1 MFITKKALHRRTFL
15 QGMGVTLALPFL
27 DAMVPA
33 LSGQGAAAPVRRF
46 GAIYMPHG
54 KVMSQWTPAT
64 LGADFD
70 FPPILK
76 PLEPFRD
83 HLTVVSGLT
92 SGPTAPNGGHAVAP
106 ASFLT
111 GNIPPRQTEGADIL
125 AAITIDQRLAKA
137 IGQETRFPS
146 IEVATEDFSTS
157 VGACDTG
164 YSCTYMNTI
173 SWSGPTTPQPMEVN
187 PRALFERMFGSA
199 GTADQR
205 RAYREE
211 DRSILDA
218 ILQSARGLQTS
229 LGGSDRARVTD
240 YLDSVRE
247 IERRI
252 QQAERVSRTEV
263 ISVDTPVGV
272 PADYDEHVGIHFDL
286 LAAALQADITRVF
299 TFMLARDVSNISFPQ
314 IGVPDPHHALSHDAN
329 RPGDIAKMAK
339 FAKVN
344 THAVNLFSKF
354 VAKLQNTRD
363 GDGTLLDHSIVLY
376 GSGMS
381 DGNDH
386 TMNPLPL
393 VLLGGGNGQMKKRG
407 QHVQYPEH
415 YPLANLWL
423 TLGQKMGVEMD
434 QFGRSTGTMEL

>member
-15 QGMGVTLALPFL
+15 QGVGVTLALPFL

-33 LSGQGAAAPVRRF
+33 VKGQGAATPVRRF

-70 FPPILK
+70 FSPILK

-83 HLTVVSGLT
+83 HITVVSGLT

-125 AAITIDQRLAKA
+125 AAITIDQRLARS

-173 SWSGPTTPQPMEVN
+173 SWSGPTTPLPMEVN

-199 GTADQR
+199 GTAEQR

-229 LGGSDRARVTD
+229 LGGADRARVAD

-252 QQAERVSRTEV
+252 QQAERVSSTEV
-263 ISVDTPVGV
+263 IPVDTPVGV

-329 RPGDIAKMAK
+329 RPGDLAKMAK

-354 VAKLQNTRD
+354 VTKLQSTRD

-386 TMNPLPL
+386 TMSPLPL

-407 QHVQYPEH
+407 QHVQYPEQ

-434 QFGRSTGTMEL
+434 EFGRSTGTMDL

>member
-1 MFITKKALHRRTFL
+1 
-15 QGMGVTLALPFL
+15 
-27 DAMVPA
+27 
-33 LSGQGAAAPVRRF
+33 
-46 GAIYMPHG
+46 
-54 KVMSQWTPAT
+54 
-64 LGADFD
+64 
-70 FPPILK
+70 
-76 PLEPFRD
+76 
-83 HLTVVSGLT
+83 
-92 SGPTAPNGGHAVAP
+92 
-106 ASFLT
+106 
-111 GNIPPRQTEGADIL
+111 
-125 AAITIDQRLAKA
+125 
-137 IGQETRFPS
+137 
-146 IEVATEDFSTS
+146 
-157 VGACDTG
+157 
-164 YSCTYMNTI
+164 MNTI
-173 SWSGPTTPQPMEVN
+173 IKTIRVLSVAASVAISLTSFAHAAE
-187 PRALFERMFGSA
+187 
-199 GTADQR
+199 GTAEQR

-407 QHVQYPEH
+407 HHVQYPEH